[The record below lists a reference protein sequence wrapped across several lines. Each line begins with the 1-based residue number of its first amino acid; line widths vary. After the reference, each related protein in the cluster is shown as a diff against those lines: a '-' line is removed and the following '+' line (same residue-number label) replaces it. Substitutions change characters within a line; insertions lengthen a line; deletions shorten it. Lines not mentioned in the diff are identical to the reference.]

1 METQFQYITDLAKQ
15 YDGYSGKQ
23 NALFTAINSL
33 PQNTVEEIYKEYGDP
48 DRDFKPVNLLRAEI
62 ARRLLQG
69 ESVSEALVN
78 EIKEKIRIKDV
89 DYFSYYREAFLKQF
103 QEYELFKR
111 DLFANWQKPWSVF
124 HVFFYRGVI
133 KETVQN
139 YLEQIA
145 KDLLSE
151 LDLNDYTFHTVDFQG
166 PSNFGS
172 DYCWLALFP
181 ITKGSHKDS
190 YQFFVWLKP
199 TGEAGR
205 IAGWSIKEPKPNQL
219 IEVSSYEKVLEV
231 LNVNKLEII
240 QLNKESKSYFKFS
253 PGSQA
258 SEWNNFYQE
267 GVAAIRFTDLEVGDI
282 SMCKSNAEINLK
294 AGLPPDSL
302 SNKTWNLWLF
312 KSANNGDVVF
322 ANKGVNICLGI
333 GIINSDYY
341 FDEKAGGYN
350 HRRNINWITDKVYQ
364 YKPNSLDYPTGGK
377 YKTLFR
383 PDTFSPT
390 KVYEFILSEYT
401 RLYPEL
407 ADVFSE
413 NNLIFQVREFIP
425 EELVIENHLKGP
437 EFTKFFNPLL
447 KVLNRNGGE
456 GKPSEISPLVAKEL
470 SISQAEIEEKYSSG
484 VRKVYNQIAWA
495 RNYLKEAEYISN
507 EKRGI
512 WSLTEKGINKVFSDS
527 EILELFKNVQAK
539 FLKKDKDSPVEIV
552 ENENEEIEP
561 LNFWWL
567 NANPKIWSMS
577 ILIEGDRETYT
588 THNEKGNKRRI
599 YKYFEA
605 VKPGD
610 LIIGYESTPTKQIK
624 AIYEV
629 TKGIHNTA
637 KGEEIEFELVEKLEI
652 PVSWN
657 ELKNNPALHNCEV
670 FINNQG
676 SLFRLTEEEYDII
689 REIIDNKN
697 IITEKLLLSSNIK
710 KYKFT
715 EDSDKPFISETDFL
729 QTVALLRRKKNI
741 ILQGP
746 PGVGKTFIARKLAYE
761 IMQEVK
767 DANIE
772 MVQFHQSYSYE
783 DFIQGLRPTQKG
795 GFDLRDGIFYSF
807 CQRALAHPDRP
818 FFFIIDE
825 INRGNL
831 SKIFGELMMLIEA
844 DKREE
849 KFALKLTYAEDE
861 EDRFYVPENLYIIG
875 TMNTADRSL
884 AIVDYALRR
893 RFAFV
898 TLQPDYGENFRSFL
912 SSKGLTAPIVE
923 HICSSVTKVNSKIK
937 DDPNLGEG
945 FQIGHSYFCTIIAGE
960 DENKWWN
967 EILCF
972 ELKPLLEEIWF
983 DESANVAEVLKQ
995 LSR

>member
-1 METQFQYITDLAKQ
+1 MQTQFQYITDLAKQ
-15 YDGYSGKQ
+15 YRGYTENPISLY
-23 NALFTAINSL
+23 AAINSL
-33 PQNTVEEIYKEYGDP
+33 PQNIVEEIYKEYGDP

-62 ARRLLQG
+62 ARRLLKG
-69 ESVSEALVN
+69 ETASEAIVN
-78 EIKEKIRIKDV
+78 EIKDNIRKKNV
-89 DYFSYYREAFLKQF
+89 DYFNHYKDDFLKQF

-111 DLFANWQKPWSVF
+111 DLFANWQNPWSIF
-124 HVFFYRGVI
+124 YSYFYRGTI
-133 KETVQN
+133 RETVLN

-145 KDLLSE
+145 KDLLAKLE
-151 LDLNDYTFHTVDFQG
+151 LKDYTFHKVDFQG
-166 PSNFGS
+166 ATNFGS
-172 DYCWLALFP
+172 DFCWIALYP
-181 ITKGSHKDS
+181 ITKESHKDS
-190 YQFFVWLKP
+190 YQFFVRFDTSP
-199 TGEAGR
+199 EAGL
-205 IAGWSIKEPKPNQL
+205 IAGWSVKEPKPNNLKPIATYHDAYNLLQ
-219 IEVSSYEKVLEV
+219 
-231 LNVNKLEII
+231 KLKPEITK
-240 QLNKESKSYFKFS
+240 LNKESRNYFKFA

-258 SEWNNFYQE
+258 SEWERFHNENIIAIDFNFD
-267 GVAAIRFTDLEVGDI
+267 DLKKFE
-282 SMCKSNAEINLK
+282 SREEMNKEIGLK
-294 AGLPPDSL
+294 DDDK

-312 KSANNGDVVF
+312 KTANIGDVVF
-322 ANKGVNICLGI
+322 ATKGVNTCLGI
-333 GIINSDYY
+333 GIIEGSY
-341 FDEKAGGYN
+341 FFDGIGDNFN
-350 HRRNINWITDKVYQ
+350 HRRKVNWITDKVYQ
-364 YKPNSLDYPTGGK
+364 YKSNTLK
-377 YKTLFR
+377 NYKNLFR

-390 KVYEFILSEYT
+390 IVYEFILNEYV

-407 ADVFSE
+407 ASNFVA
-413 NNLIFQVREFIP
+413 NNLKFTAEK
-425 EELVIENHLKGP
+425 IETTP
-437 EFTKFFNPLL
+437 
-447 KVLNRNGGE
+447 
-456 GKPSEISPLVAKEL
+456 I
-470 SISQAEIEEKYSSG
+470 
-484 VRKVYNQIAWA
+484 
-495 RNYLKEAEYISN
+495 
-507 EKRGI
+507 
-512 WSLTEKGINKVFSDS
+512 FSDP
-527 EILELFKNVQAK
+527 V
-539 FLKKDKDSPVEIV
+539 VEIDEV
-552 ENENEEIEP
+552 NEETEP

-567 NANPKIWSMS
+567 NANPKIWSIS
-577 ILIEGDRETYT
+577 NHSEGQRQTYT

-605 VKPGD
+605 AKEGD

-637 KGEEIEFELVEKLEI
+637 NGEEIEFELVEKLEI
-652 PVSWN
+652 PVHWN
-657 ELKNNPALHNCEV
+657 DLKNNAALQHCEV

-676 SLFRLTEEEYDII
+676 SLFKLTEEEYDII

-697 IITEKLLLSSNIK
+697 IITEKLLQSSNVK

-715 EDSDKPFISETDFL
+715 DDSDKPFISETDFL
-729 QTVALLRRKKNI
+729 QTVALLKRKKNI

-761 IMQEVK
+761 IMQEIK
-767 DANIE
+767 DVNIE

-844 DKREE
+844 DKRGE

-861 EDRFYVPENLYIIG
+861 EDRFYVPSNLYIIG

-893 RFAFV
+893 RFAFI
-898 TLQPDYGENFRSFL
+898 TLQPDYSNNFRSFL
-912 SSKGLTAPIVE
+912 TSKGLSAGMVE
-923 HICSSVTKVNSKIK
+923 HICSAVTKVNSKIK
-937 DDPNLGEG
+937 EDINLGEG
-945 FQIGHSYFCTIIAGE
+945 FQIGHSYFCTFTTNE

-967 EILCF
+967 EILTF

-983 DESANVAEVLKQ
+983 DDSTIVSEVLKQ

>member
-1 METQFQYITDLAKQ
+1 MQTQFQYITDLAKQ
-15 YDGYSGKQ
+15 YRGYTENPISLYA
-23 NALFTAINSL
+23 ALNSL
-33 PQNTVEEIYKEYGDP
+33 PKNIVEEIYKEYGDP

-62 ARRLLQG
+62 ARRILQG
-69 ESVSEALVN
+69 ETASETLVN
-78 EIKEKIRIKDV
+78 EIKDNIRTKNV
-89 DYFSYYREAFLKQF
+89 DYFNHYKEDFLKQI

-111 DLFANWQKPWSVF
+111 DLFANWQNPWSIF
-124 HVFFYRGVI
+124 YSYFYRGTI
-133 KETVQN
+133 RETVLH

-145 KDLLSE
+145 KDLLAKLE
-151 LDLNDYTFHTVDFQG
+151 LKDYTFHKVDFQG
-166 PSNFGS
+166 ATNFGS
-172 DYCWLALFP
+172 DFCWIALYP
-181 ITKGSHKDS
+181 ITKESHKDS
-190 YQFFVWLKP
+190 YQFFVRFDASP
-199 TGEAGR
+199 EAGQ
-205 IAGWSIKEPKPNQL
+205 IAGWSVKEPKPNNLKPIATYDDAYNLLQTL
-219 IEVSSYEKVLEV
+219 KP
-231 LNVNKLEII
+231 EITK
-240 QLNKESKSYFKFS
+240 LNKESRNYFKFA

-258 SEWNNFYQE
+258 SEWERFHNENIIAIDFNFD
-267 GVAAIRFTDLEVGDI
+267 DLNKFE
-282 SMCKSNAEINLK
+282 SREEMNKEIGLK
-294 AGLPPDSL
+294 DDDK

-312 KSANNGDVVF
+312 KTANIGDVVF
-322 ANKGVNICLGI
+322 ATKGVNTCLGI
-333 GIINSDYY
+333 GIIEGSY
-341 FDEKAGGYN
+341 FFDGIGNNFN
-350 HRRNINWITDKVYQ
+350 HRRQVKWITDKVYQ
-364 YKPNSLDYPTGGK
+364 YKSNTIK
-377 YKTLFR
+377 NYKNLFR

-390 KVYEFILSEYT
+390 IVYEFILNEYV

-407 ADVFSE
+407 ASVFAA
-413 NNLIFQVREFIP
+413 NNL
-425 EELVIENHLKGP
+425 
-437 EFTKFFNPLL
+437 KFSAKKIGTTPI
-447 KVLNRNGGE
+447 V
-456 GKPSEISPLVAKEL
+456 SEP
-470 SISQAEIEEKYSSG
+470 
-484 VRKVYNQIAWA
+484 
-495 RNYLKEAEYISN
+495 
-507 EKRGI
+507 
-512 WSLTEKGINKVFSDS
+512 
-527 EILELFKNVQAK
+527 
-539 FLKKDKDSPVEIV
+539 IV
-552 ENENEEIEP
+552 EMDEVNEETET

-567 NANPKIWSMS
+567 NANPKIWSIS
-577 ILIEGDRETYT
+577 NHTEGQRQSYT

-605 VKPGD
+605 AKRGD

-629 TKGIHNTA
+629 TKGIHNTSN
-637 KGEEIEFELVEKLEI
+637 GEEIEFELVEKLEI
-652 PVSWN
+652 PVHWN
-657 ELKNNPALHNCEV
+657 ELKNNAALQNCEV

-676 SLFRLTEEEYDII
+676 SLFKLTEEEYDII

-697 IITEKLLLSSNIK
+697 IITEKLLQSSNIK

-715 EDSDKPFISETDFL
+715 DDSDKPFISEVDFL
-729 QTVALLRRKKNI
+729 QTVALLKRKKNI

-761 IMQEVK
+761 IMQEIK

-861 EDRFYVPENLYIIG
+861 EDRFYVPSNLYIIG

-893 RFAFV
+893 RFAFI
-898 TLQPDYGENFRSFL
+898 TLQPDYGNNFRSFL
-912 SSKGLTAPIVE
+912 ASKGLSAGMVE
-923 HICSSVTKVNSKIK
+923 HICSAVTKVNSKIK
-937 DDPNLGEG
+937 EDINLGEG
-945 FQIGHSYFCTIIAGE
+945 FQIGHSYFCTFTTNE

-967 EILCF
+967 EILSF

-983 DESANVAEVLKQ
+983 DDSTIVSEVLKQ

>member
-1 METQFQYITDLAKQ
+1 MQTQYQYITELAKQ
-15 YDGYSGKQ
+15 YKSYTENPISLYA
-23 NALFTAINSL
+23 ALNSL
-33 PQNTVEEIYKEYGDP
+33 PKNIVEEIYKEYGDP
-48 DRDFKPVNLLRAEI
+48 DRDFKPVNLLRAEV

-69 ESVSEALVN
+69 ETVNEKLVN
-78 EIKEKIRIKDV
+78 EIKDNIRTKNV
-89 DYFSYYREAFLKQF
+89 DYFNHYKEVFLKQL

-111 DLFANWQKPWSVF
+111 DLFANWQNPWSIF
-124 HVFFYRGVI
+124 HSYFYRGSI
-133 KETVQN
+133 RETVLN
-139 YLEQIA
+139 YLEQIS
-145 KDLLSE
+145 KELLTK
-151 LDLNDYTFHTVDFQG
+151 LDLKDYTFHKVDFQG
-166 PSNFGS
+166 ATNFGS
-172 DYCWLALFP
+172 DFCWLALYP
-181 ITKGSHKDS
+181 ITKESHKDS
-190 YQFFVWLKP
+190 YQFFIRFDANA
-199 TGEAGR
+199 EAGQ
-205 IAGWSIKEPKPNQL
+205 IAGWSIKEPKPNNL
-219 IEVSSYEKVLEV
+219 KPISSYDDAYNL
-231 LNVNKLEII
+231 LLKLKPEII
-240 QLNKESKSYFKFS
+240 KLNKESRNYFKFA
-253 PGSQA
+253 PGSQG
-258 SEWNNFYQE
+258 SEWEKFYNE
-267 GVAAIRFTDLEVGDI
+267 KIVAIDFSFDDLNKFE
-282 SMCKSNAEINLK
+282 SREEMNKHL
-294 AGLPPDSL
+294 GLEDDNK
-302 SNKTWNLWLF
+302 SNKTFNLWLF
-312 KSANNGDVVF
+312 KNANIGDVVF
-322 ANKGVNICLGI
+322 ATKGVNTCLGI
-333 GIINSDYY
+333 GIIEGDYY
-341 FDEKAGGYN
+341 FDKNDNKFN
-350 HRRNINWITDKVYQ
+350 HKRKVKWITDKIYQ
-364 YKPNSLDYPTGGK
+364 YKTNT
-377 YKTLFR
+377 YKRYKNLFR

-390 KVYEFILSEYT
+390 VVYEFIFDEYV

-407 ADVFSE
+407 E
-413 NNLIFQVREFIP
+413 LIFKDNGIKFISEKFDATSFVSEP
-425 EELVIENHLKGP
+425 EVD
-437 EFTKFFNPLL
+437 F
-447 KVLNRNGGE
+447 
-456 GKPSEISPLVAKEL
+456 
-470 SISQAEIEEKYSSG
+470 EE
-484 VRKVYNQIAWA
+484 A
-495 RNYLKEAEYISN
+495 
-507 EKRGI
+507 
-512 WSLTEKGINKVFSDS
+512 D
-527 EILELFKNVQAK
+527 
-539 FLKKDKDSPVEIV
+539 
-552 ENENEEIEP
+552 EETEP

-567 NANPKIWSMS
+567 NANPKIWSIS
-577 ILIEGDRETYT
+577 NHTERQRQTYT

-605 VKPGD
+605 AKPGD

-629 TKGIHNTA
+629 TKGLHNTT

-652 PVSWN
+652 PVHWN
-657 ELKNNPALHNCEV
+657 DLKNNAALQQCEV

-676 SLFRLTEEEYDII
+676 SLFKLTEDEYDII

-697 IITEKLLLSSNIK
+697 IITEKLLQSSNIK

-715 EDSDKPFISETDFL
+715 EDLDKPFISEADFL
-729 QTVALLRRKKNI
+729 QTVALLKRKKNI

-844 DKREE
+844 DKRDE

-912 SSKGLTAPIVE
+912 TEKGLTVAMVE
-923 HICSSVTKVNSKIK
+923 HICSTVTKVNGKIK
-937 DDPNLGEG
+937 EDINLGEG
-945 FQIGHSYFCTIIAGE
+945 FQIGHSYFCSFIANE

-967 EILCF
+967 EILSF

-983 DESANVAEVLKQ
+983 DDSGKVADVLKQ
-995 LSR
+995 LSK